1 MVDAWR
7 EEWGADLPFG
17 FVELAGFQRQDPPE
31 LMSKRIVALER
42 MQQQIASNPQG
53 ISQTRMTQE
62 GGGAKD
68 KSCIVE
74 FTENLCTMA

>member
-42 MQQQIASNPQG
+42 MQQQIASNHRIEQFMESVLLMCG
-53 ISQTRMTQE
+53 IIILQ
-62 GGGAKD
+62 
-68 KSCIVE
+68 
-74 FTENLCTMA
+74 